1 MLLSLTKPGSFFK
14 MSCNLWQG
22 VLNIQVNPGRILM
35 SAYNKYFLVNLSS
48 FSFLKV
54 DVNVTPGS
62 HASEDAGTNESYK
75 LLKREV

>member
-1 MLLSLTKPGSFFK
+1 
-14 MSCNLWQG
+14 
-22 VLNIQVNPGRILM
+22 M

-62 HASEDAGTNESYK
+62 HASEDAGTTKFHE
-75 LLKREV
+75 LLKRDLCQKIIIETAT